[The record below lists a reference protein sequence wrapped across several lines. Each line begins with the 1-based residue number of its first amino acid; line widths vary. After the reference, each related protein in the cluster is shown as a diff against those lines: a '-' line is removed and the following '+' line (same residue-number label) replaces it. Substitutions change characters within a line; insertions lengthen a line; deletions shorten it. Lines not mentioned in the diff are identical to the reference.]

1 LTSMSF
7 LSLGLSVFRVLR
19 GLANDAVIFLRSS
32 FHSRTA
38 LIAEN
43 LFLRKQLIFY
53 QEHQVRPR
61 RLTNAARLF
70 LVFWSRFFEWKSA
83 LLIVKPATLIGWHR
97 KAFRLF
103 WKWKSRRVGRPRLPA
118 ELQQMISRMVHDNP
132 TWGEERI
139 ADELWLKL
147 GISVSPR
154 TVRAYWPTEDK
165 SRHPR
170 LASQNWKTFVRN
182 HARVLLA
189 CDFMVAVT
197 ARFRI
202 LYIFVV
208 MEIGS
213 RRMLHCNVT
222 AQPTADWTMQ
232 QLREAIPSDHTH
244 RFLIHDRHATFCSEL
259 DTAVA
264 ALGVRALK
272 TPVRTPQANAFCER
286 LIGTIRRE
294 CLDFM
299 IPLNERH
306 LRAIL
311 REWVS
316 HYNKGRPHSSL
327 GPGIPDR
334 RTAPPRREH
343 RHRLEATERVIS
355 SAILGGL
362 HHEYGLERTAA

>member
-1 LTSMSF
+1 MSF
-7 LSLGLSVFRVLR
+7 LRSSLSVFRVLR
-19 GLANDAVIFLRSS
+19 DLANDAVMFLWSS
-32 FHSRTA
+32 FHPRTA

-43 LFLRKQLIFY
+43 LFLRKQLTFY

-61 RLTNAARLF
+61 RLTNATRLS
-70 LVFWSRFFEWKSA
+70 LLFWSRFFEWKSA
-83 LLIVKPATLIGWHR
+83 LLMVKPATLIGWHR
-97 KAFRLF
+97 KAFRLL
-103 WKWKSRRVGRPRLPA
+103 WKWKSRRVGHSRLPA
-118 ELQQMISRMVHDNP
+118 ELQQMIVHDNP

-147 GISVSPR
+147 GIRVSPR

-165 SRHPR
+165 PHHPR
-170 LASQNWKTFVRN
+170 PASQSWNTFVRN

-213 RRMLHCNVT
+213 RRILHCNVT
-222 AQPTADWTMQ
+222 ARPTADWTMQ
-232 QLREAIPSDHTH
+232 QLRDAIPSDHPY
-244 RFLIHDRHATFCSEL
+244 RFLLHDRHATFSSEL

-294 CLDFM
+294 CLDFL
-299 IPLNERH
+299 IALNERH
-306 LRAIL
+306 LRAML

-316 HYNKGRPHSSL
+316 HYNQGRPHSRL

-334 RTAPPRREH
+334 GTAPPWRKH
-343 RHRLEATERVIS
+343 RHRLEATERVTS
-355 SAILGGL
+355 TAILGGL
-362 HHEYGLERTAA
+362 QHEYGLERTAA